1 MMSTLTRNVVMVCSL
16 AVLCAALIGC
26 SSSGD
31 DNSADL
37 QRQLDMEKAARM
49 MTEDQL
55 ADLQEQVEMLMGRAD
70 ISPEDLASLKT
81 QSLFLNTSLFYI
93 ALPTH

>member
-55 ADLQEQVEMLMGRAD
+55 ADLQEQVEMLMGRAGHFAGGPRQPQD
-70 ISPEDLASLKT
+70 SDRDANGQGRCLAGG
-81 QSLFLNTSLFYI
+81 
-93 ALPTH
+93 PR